1 MFSARHRLG
10 VAGAAAAP
18 PPVSEADL
26 TGKA

>member
-10 VAGAAAAP
+10 IAGAAAAP

-26 TGKA
+26 TGNS